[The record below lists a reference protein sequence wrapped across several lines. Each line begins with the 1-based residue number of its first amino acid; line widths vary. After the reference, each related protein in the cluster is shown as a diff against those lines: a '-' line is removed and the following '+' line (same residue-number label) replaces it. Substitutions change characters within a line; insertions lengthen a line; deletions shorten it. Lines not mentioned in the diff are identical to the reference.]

1 MNIPIPWMNCFLNVI
16 PESDEPIGNIWTDED
31 EILVKTESAANV
43 IADLIEMLY
52 RADDE
57 SVEICTGYY
66 DPEEDKRNDEVDEHT
81 GWWYIRLNG

>member
-1 MNIPIPWMNCFLNVI
+1 MNIPIPWMECFLEAI
-16 PESDEPIGNIWTDED
+16 PKSDEPIGNIWTDKD

-57 SVEICTGYY
+57 GIEVCTGYY

-81 GWWYIRLNG
+81 GWWYVRVN